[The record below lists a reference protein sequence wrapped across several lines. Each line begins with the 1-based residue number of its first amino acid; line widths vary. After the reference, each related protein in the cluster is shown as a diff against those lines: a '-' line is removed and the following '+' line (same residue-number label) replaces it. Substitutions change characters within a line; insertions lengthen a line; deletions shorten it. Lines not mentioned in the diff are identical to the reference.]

1 MGVPRY
7 SLALSAGP
15 ALGPLRGPTLPPPP
29 TPPPKDNEETGSE
42 GRGRVGRV
50 SEEGEREK

>member
-7 SLALSAGP
+7 SLALSAGA
-15 ALGPLRGPTLPPPP
+15 ALGPPRGPTLPPSSL
-29 TPPPKDNEETGSE
+29 PKDNEETGSE
-42 GRGRVGRV
+42 GWGGEGRM

>member
-7 SLALSAGP
+7 SLALSAGA
-15 ALGPLRGPTLPPPP
+15 ALGPSRGPTLPPRLYPR
-29 TPPPKDNEETGSE
+29 TMKRQGVKGGE
-42 GRGRVGRV
+42 GRA